1 MIKDMNK
8 FKEQCKDYYDFF
20 NDIKLITKDYCLFYN
35 KKNPLEMY
43 SSYDDH
49 IGLEIDEHT
58 ISIYWKEENYS
69 CGSYETEFYNLTI
82 PLDFYDKIE
91 ELELKKKQTQ
101 EEIFN
106 LTKTLKNIK
115 DKEYK
120 IRNELNILN
129 KDLDSMKYLNK
140 KYSTNINSID
150 ISNKENELNNE
161 LVLLNNK
168 IKEINNNINK
178 LEKTI

>member
-1 MIKDMNK
+1 MN
-8 FKEQCKDYYDFF
+8 
-20 NDIKLITKDYCLFYN
+20 L
-35 KKNPLEMY
+35 
-43 SSYDDH
+43 
-49 IGLEIDEHT
+49 GLEIDEYT